1 MMLFRGLVTLALALL
16 IPSATLAQTTQ
27 SSQGTFSA
35 LPDEREGFTIT
46 PFLGLGFAGDL
57 ENNPTAF
64 GVASGFGLS
73 DRLSIEGDVYFAEG
87 GEQGPIVAL
96 DTSVWSVSG
105 NVLYH
110 FRADNFTPYIVG
122 GVGMMGADTNAEELG
137 LDVDDTSTKFAWN
150 WGAGVKS
157 ALSERIGLRGD
168 LRFFNGDDLVPD
180 HWRLV
185 GGVIIRGIGR

>member
-1 MMLFRGLVTLALALL
+1 MILFRGLVTIAFVLGV
-16 IPSATLAQTTQ
+16 SASTLAQSSQ
-27 SSQGTFSA
+27 SQGTFSA
-35 LPDEREGFTIT
+35 LPEEPEGFTVT

-57 ENNPTAF
+57 ENSPTTF
-64 GVASGFGLS
+64 GVAAGFGLS
-73 DRLSIEGDVYFAEG
+73 ERLSLEGDVYWAPG

-110 FRADNFTPYIVG
+110 FTAENFTPYIVG
-122 GVGMMGADTNAEELG
+122 GVGVMGADTNAEELG
-137 LDVDDTSTKFAWN
+137 LEVDDTDTKFAWN

-157 ALSERIGLRGD
+157 ALSERIGLRAD
-168 LRFFNGDDLVPD
+168 LRFFNGDELVPD

-185 GGVIIRGIGR
+185 GGVIIRRIGR